1 MLAVEGGFEGQNE
14 FIEFDHGTPADPK
27 SSGTESE
34 EGDDEIGAES
44 SEGDEDE
51 EMSDH
56 TETDRGIENGKP
68 LASSSPHSG
77 LTEDQD
83 EDEDA
88 VLGIV
93 M

>member
-1 MLAVEGGFEGQNE
+1 VPVEGGFEEQNE
-14 FIEFDHGTPADPK
+14 FIEFDHGTPADPE

-34 EGDDEIGAES
+34 EGDDEVGAES

-56 TETDRGIENGKP
+56 TETDKEIENGKH